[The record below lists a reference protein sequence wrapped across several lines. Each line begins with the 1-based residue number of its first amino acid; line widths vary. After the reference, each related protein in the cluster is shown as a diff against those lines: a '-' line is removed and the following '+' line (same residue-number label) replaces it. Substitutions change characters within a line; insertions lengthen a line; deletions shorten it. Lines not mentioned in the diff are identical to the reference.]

1 MPRMP
6 PKIED
11 HARDAAQADLEKR
24 MAQGKVSVGAAL
36 REIRQ
41 RFVGITLEDYARLCG
56 LSKTTLMHI
65 ERDDPRVMLD
75 SVKKAL
81 KPLGY
86 QLSLVPAE
94 DL

>member
-6 PKIED
+6 PKFED
-11 HARDAAQADLEKR
+11 HERESAQADLETR
-24 MAQGKVSVGAAL
+24 MRHGKVTVGAAV

-41 RFVGITLEDYARLCG
+41 RFVGITLADYARLCG
-56 LSKTTLMHI
+56 LSKTTLMNI
-65 ERDDPRVMLD
+65 ERDDPRVLLE

-86 QLSLVPAE
+86 ELSLVPAE

>member
-6 PKIED
+6 PKFEV
-11 HARDAAQADLEKR
+11 HEREVAQADLEKR
-24 MAQGKVSVGAAL
+24 MKQGKVSVGAAV

-56 LSKTTLMHI
+56 LSKTTLMNI
-65 ERDDPRVMLD
+65 ERDDPRVLLE

-86 QLSLVPAE
+86 QLSLMPAE